1 MDLEL
6 MSDEQ
11 LALFAKENKGKPFEV
26 LFGRYKSYI
35 DTVIRTKIASGV
47 SGVEYDDLMQESA
60 LALDSAVD
68 NFDGVSAFKGFAC
81 TCISNRVLSALR
93 SSTRKK
99 NEPLKNYV
107 PLSGYGEDD
116 ADKSEILLDKKV
128 GPEDLFINN
137 EKKAEL
143 EILIKQNLS
152 KLEYEVFYLFMQGYT
167 YAEIAKKVNETGKVV
182 DNAMQRVRKKLGI
195 KFREI

>member
-11 LALFAKENKGKPFEV
+11 LALLAKENKGKPFEV

-152 KLEYEVFYLFMQGYT
+152 KLEYEVFICLCKDTLMPKLL
-167 YAEIAKKVNETGKVV
+167 KKLMK
-182 DNAMQRVRKKLGI
+182 RVRL
-195 KFREI
+195 